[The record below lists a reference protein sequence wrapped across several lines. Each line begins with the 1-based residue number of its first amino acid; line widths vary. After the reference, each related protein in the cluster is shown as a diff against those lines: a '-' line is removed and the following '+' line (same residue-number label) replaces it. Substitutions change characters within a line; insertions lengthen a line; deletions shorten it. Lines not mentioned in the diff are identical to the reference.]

1 MTTSLQTCY
10 KSYSMF
16 LPFGL
21 TLVFQRQGTFNEMIV
36 EAAKKFPQLD
46 LLKCDTINSNVAS
59 FVYMPNATGSIFL
72 FCTDEL
78 SIDILVHECIH
89 VTMRIFDAI
98 GAEVTEDTEEFFAYL
113 NEMIFRDT
121 IKLLKTKFDFIPKM
135 PFA

>member
-1 MTTSLQTCY
+1 MSKLQTCY
-10 KSYSMF
+10 KSYSTF

-21 TLVFQRQGTFNEMIV
+21 TLVFQRQGSFNEMIV

-59 FVYMPNATGSIFL
+59 FVYMPNATNSIYL

-78 SIDILVHECIH
+78 SVDILVHECVH
-89 VTMRIFDAI
+89 VVMRIFDAI
-98 GAEVTEDTEEFFAYL
+98 GADVTPDTEEFFAYL

-121 IKLLKTKFDFIPKM
+121 LRLLKAKFAFTPKM